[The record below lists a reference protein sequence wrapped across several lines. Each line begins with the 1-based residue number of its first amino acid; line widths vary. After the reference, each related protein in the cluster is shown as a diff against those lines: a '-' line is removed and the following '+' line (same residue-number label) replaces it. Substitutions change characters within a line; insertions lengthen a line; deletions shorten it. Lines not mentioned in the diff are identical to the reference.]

1 MVDDVIRAVPEYLGR
16 SSPLH
21 QRFME
26 LQEVF
31 TSTNLEVQGIH
42 EVRWLSRGAAVARFV
57 EVLPAIVVMLLEWK
71 DQTMYELVT
80 SYRFQFLLR
89 FLADVLELL
98 NILSKGF
105 QQRELDY
112 PLVHTQILRTTSLL
126 DSRYIDYGDDFGG
139 GPNERLYRLIEKH
152 GPKGSPE
159 MVVEGAS
166 SDGSLNRFK
175 VTLHERRVA
184 NYLGPGH
191 YDACVALCADM
202 AELLVQQLQSKLGD
216 LDSLSGVRIFIP
228 NLWQLNWERHARQ
241 AQCLEWLLS
250 LVTLFRADDSDEIL
264 PGQFMIARSFDH

>member
-1 MVDDVIRAVPEYLGR
+1 MVDDVIRAVAEYLGR
-16 SSPLH
+16 SSPWH
-21 QRFME
+21 QCFME

-57 EVLPAIVVMLLEWK
+57 EVLPAIVVMLSEWK

-89 FLADVLELL
+89 FLVDVLELL
-98 NILSKGF
+98 NVLSKVF

-112 PLVHTQILRTTSLL
+112 PLVHMQIVRTTSHLEIH
-126 DSRYIDYGDDFGG
+126 YIDCGDDFGG
-139 GPNERLYRLIEKH
+139 GPNERLYRFIEKH

-159 MVVEGAS
+159 MVVEGVS

-175 VTLHERRVA
+175 VTLHERSIASYR
-184 NYLGPGH
+184 GPGH
-191 YDACVALCADM
+191 HDACVALCADM
-202 AELLVQQLQSKLGD
+202 AELLVQKLHSKLGD
-216 LDSLSGVRIFIP
+216 LDSLSGVRLFIP
-228 NLWQLNWERHARQ
+228 ELWQLNWERNARQ

-250 LVTLFRADDSDEIL
+250 LVTLFRTDDSDKIL
-264 PGQFMIARSFDH
+264 PGQFMIGNPFDL

>member
-1 MVDDVIRAVPEYLGR
+1 MCREALAAKAAAEAIPTFNMIDDVIRAVAEYLGR
-16 SSPLH
+16 SSPWH

-42 EVRWLSRGAAVARFV
+42 E
-57 EVLPAIVVMLLEWK
+57 
-71 DQTMYELVT
+71 
-80 SYRFQFLLR
+80 
-89 FLADVLELL
+89 
-98 NILSKGF
+98 
-105 QQRELDY
+105 LDY
-112 PLVHTQILRTTSLL
+112 PLVHAQILRTTSLL
-126 DSRYIDYGDDFGG
+126 ESRYIDYGDDFGG
-139 GPNERLYRLIEKH
+139 GPNERLYRFIEKH

-175 VTLHERRVA
+175 VILHERRVA

-191 YDACVALCADM
+191 HDACVALCADM

-216 LDSLSGVRIFIP
+216 LDSLSGVRLFIP
-228 NLWQLNWERHARQ
+228 DLWQPNWERHAWQ

-250 LVTLFRADDSDEIL
+250 LVTLFRADGSDEIL
-264 PGQFMIARSFDH
+264 PGQFMIARSVDR

>member
-1 MVDDVIRAVPEYLGR
+1 MIDDVIRAVAKYLGR
-16 SSPLH
+16 SSPWH

-57 EVLPAIVVMLLEWK
+57 EVLPAIVVMLSEWK

-80 SYRFQFLLR
+80 SYQFQFLLR

-98 NILSKGF
+98 NILSKAF
-105 QQRELDY
+105 QQQELDY
-112 PLVHTQILRTTSLL
+112 PLVHTQILRTMSLL
-126 DSRYIDYGDDFGG
+126 ESWYIDYGEDFGG
-139 GPNERLYRLIEKH
+139 GPNERLYRFIEKH

-175 VTLHERRVA
+175 VILHERRVA

-191 YDACVALCADM
+191 HNACVALCADM

-216 LDSLSGVRIFIP
+216 LDSLSGMRLFIP
-228 NLWQLNWERHARQ
+228 DLWQPNWERHARQ

-264 PGQFMIARSFDH
+264 PGQFMIARSVDH

>member
-1 MVDDVIRAVPEYLGR
+1 MCREALAAKAAAEAITTFNMVDDVIRAVAEYLGR
-16 SSPLH
+16 SSPWH

-57 EVLPAIVVMLLEWK
+57 EVPAIV
-71 DQTMYELVT
+71 
-80 SYRFQFLLR
+80 
-89 FLADVLELL
+89 
-98 NILSKGF
+98 
-105 QQRELDY
+105 LDY
-112 PLVHTQILRTTSLL
+112 PLVHTQIVRTTSLL
-126 DSRYIDYGDDFGG
+126 ESRYIDCGDDFGG
-139 GPNERLYRLIEKH
+139 GTNERLYRFFEKH

-184 NYLGPGH
+184 SYLGAGH
-191 YDACVALCADM
+191 HDACVALCADM

-216 LDSLSGVRIFIP
+216 LDSLSGVRLFIP
-228 NLWQLNWERHARQ
+228 DLWQPNWERSARQ

-264 PGQFMIARSFDH
+264 PG